1 MELFLFVYFIS
12 YKKYLLPDKSSF
24 LIGAPLILLAYLMN
38 QGGLTKR
45 GRVMEGIFWFVLLP
59 MIFVLILSVTNLSWN
74 ELMVNGWKGR
84 EMFNGSILTFALMH
98 PIELVWFYRGDMKDG
113 AIHFRSFAG
122 LTLLFLGVF
131 VSTVGSLGKKLTMID
146 PEPVMSMAQ
155 GVAMPGGIM
164 ARLDL
169 FLIAF
174 WIVGVFCVF
183 SGYLFYGNESIK
195 HAFSK
200 GRTAGLI
207 LSYGGIYA
215 ISPWIMTIFAT
226 WIRRYFSIFIY
237 GNLIVGLVFRLFYS
251 CCGERKRKMRK
262 YRLCLLVILIAFCI
276 QGCSKQQDVEDH
288 SFVLAM
294 GFERINEKKLLVRY
308 SYADFD
314 KVQSDSGTKIPS
326 RSVTVLA
333 TSLKD
338 ANKKWKQYKSQQL
351 NFGHLKVVIFGN
363 GKKNVKIIK
372 ELVEEP
378 QIAKSVYVLK
388 TDHNLS
394 DIFGKEDKLS
404 ISFGEYL
411 SKKLEIKDSQNLT
424 LGRIY
429 R

>member
-1 MELFLFVYFIS
+1 
-12 YKKYLLPDKSSF
+12 
-24 LIGAPLILLAYLMN
+24 
-38 QGGLTKR
+38 
-45 GRVMEGIFWFVLLP
+45 
-59 MIFVLILSVTNLSWN
+59 
-74 ELMVNGWKGR
+74 
-84 EMFNGSILTFALMH
+84 
-98 PIELVWFYRGDMKDG
+98 
-113 AIHFRSFAG
+113 
-122 LTLLFLGVF
+122 
-131 VSTVGSLGKKLTMID
+131 
-146 PEPVMSMAQ
+146 
-155 GVAMPGGIM
+155 
-164 ARLDL
+164 
-169 FLIAF
+169 
-174 WIVGVFCVF
+174 
-183 SGYLFYGNESIK
+183 
-195 HAFSK
+195 
-200 GRTAGLI
+200 
-207 LSYGGIYA
+207 
-215 ISPWIMTIFAT
+215 
-226 WIRRYFSIFIY
+226 
-237 GNLIVGLVFRLFYS
+237 
-251 CCGERKRKMRK
+251 MRK

-314 KVQSDSGTKIPS
+314 KVQSDSGT
-326 RSVTVLA
+326 
-333 TSLKD
+333 
-338 ANKKWKQYKSQQL
+338 KKWKQYKSQQL

>member
-1 MELFLFVYFIS
+1 
-12 YKKYLLPDKSSF
+12 
-24 LIGAPLILLAYLMN
+24 
-38 QGGLTKR
+38 
-45 GRVMEGIFWFVLLP
+45 
-59 MIFVLILSVTNLSWN
+59 
-74 ELMVNGWKGR
+74 
-84 EMFNGSILTFALMH
+84 
-98 PIELVWFYRGDMKDG
+98 
-113 AIHFRSFAG
+113 
-122 LTLLFLGVF
+122 
-131 VSTVGSLGKKLTMID
+131 
-146 PEPVMSMAQ
+146 
-155 GVAMPGGIM
+155 
-164 ARLDL
+164 
-169 FLIAF
+169 
-174 WIVGVFCVF
+174 
-183 SGYLFYGNESIK
+183 
-195 HAFSK
+195 
-200 GRTAGLI
+200 
-207 LSYGGIYA
+207 
-215 ISPWIMTIFAT
+215 
-226 WIRRYFSIFIY
+226 
-237 GNLIVGLVFRLFYS
+237 
-251 CCGERKRKMRK
+251 MRK
-262 YRLCLLVILIAFCI
+262 YRLCILVILIAFCI

-363 GKKNVKIIK
+363 GKKDVKIIK

-388 TDHNLS
+388 IDHNLS